1 MHFIDSIGAG
11 AIGFV
16 RYAYVLCAF
25 LYLSVKMLWL
35 GRHLGQ
41 RDFVREV
48 FTQVYFTAVQAIA
61 PVMVLA
67 LAVGA
72 LAIAEGMGG
81 VGALSGVENLGKMV
95 TVIVLREVAPL
106 FTGVVVIARSVT
118 AIAAELGVMR
128 VQREIEALE
137 VMGISPIRHLV
148 TPRLFGG
155 LLSLFGLSVLFASV
169 ALLGGFLVAQ
179 LFMSLPGSV
188 FFGAVLSATAPRDI
202 LAFLA
207 KILVG
212 GVGLFLIACYHGM
225 DVEGAP
231 TEVPV
236 AVSRAALNALIFLV
250 AVHALVSLAVLLS
263 SPSAT
268 LLLGGFL

>member
-1 MHFIDSIGAG
+1 VYWIDSIGAG
-11 AIGFV
+11 ALGFV

-25 LYLSVKMLWL
+25 FYLSLKMLWL

-81 VGALSGVENLGKMV
+81 VGALSGAENLGKMV

-118 AIAAELGVMR
+118 AIAAELGMMR

-155 LLSLFGLSVLFASV
+155 LLSLFGLSVLFATV
-169 ALLGGFLVAQ
+169 ALLGGFLAAQ
-179 LFMSLPGSV
+179 LLMSLPASV
-188 FFGAVLSATAPRDI
+188 FFGAVLSATAPLDI
-202 LAFLA
+202 AAFLA
-207 KILVG
+207 KILLG
-212 GVGLFLIACYHGM
+212 GIGLFLIACYHGM

-236 AVSRAALNALIFLV
+236 AVSRAALNALVFLV
-250 AVHALVSLAVLLS
+250 AWNGLVSFAVLLS
-263 SPSAT
+263 SPSAS
-268 LLLGGFL
+268 LLLGSFL